1 MSIIEAAGRNG
12 QIHFDGKTV
21 TIRREGFFG
30 RAGHGRGEK
39 MIPIRQIA
47 GVQMKPSGALTNG
60 FIQLA
65 VPGEISTTKA
75 LKGGR
80 TMDAANDENA
90 VIFTKKQQP
99 QFEALRDAIRD
110 AVAAL

>member
-1 MSIIEAAGRNG
+1 MSTINAAGRNG
-12 QIHFDGKTV
+12 QIQFDGKTV

-30 RAGHGRGEK
+30 RAGHGRGDK
-39 MIPIRQIA
+39 MIPVRQIA

-60 FIQLA
+60 FLQLT

-75 LKGGR
+75 SKGSR

-99 QFEALRDAIRD
+99 EFEALRDAILD
-110 AVAAL
+110 ALATD